1 MNNSNSMP
9 VVAIVGRPNVGKST
23 LFNRISHDVK
33 TLIFDEPGVTRDV
46 IGDVIQIKDTQFMLY
61 DTGGISMRVQKDPIL
76 EEVRQRALAMIERA
90 VVVLFVCDGE
100 VGLVPDDF
108 ELAKMLH
115 KLGKK
120 VLVLANKSDIKIS
133 ESHLHEF
140 ARFGFPV
147 QAISATHGRGIDAVL
162 NYIVSIV
169 PPVSEHDLHEKE
181 RCRVAIIGKPNVGKS
196 SLMNEMLKQD
206 RVIVAD
212 KPGTT
217 REAVSESITF
227 YQEDI
232 KLTDTPGMRRQR
244 GVSEPL
250 EQLMVKSALRAIDA
264 AHVVVLVVDGSSG
277 ELSDQELK
285 LAFYVFEE
293 KHKSL
298 IILFNKQDLV
308 TDESKETL
316 VQQKDMYKYLLDK
329 VETLSIS
336 CKTGK
341 NIGKV
346 LPLINMVWQ
355 RSRAQF
361 ARDELTMFIK
371 EALTRHPLYKGGQML
386 TFARA
391 EQVRFTPI
399 TIELSVGNPSAW
411 EATQLGYIENQLRKK
426 YDLKGT
432 SLVLIPKKW

>member
-1 MNNSNSMP
+1 MNIP
-9 VVAIVGRPNVGKST
+9 IVAIVGRPNVGKST
-23 LFNRISHDVK
+23 LFNRISHDIK
-33 TLIFDEPGVTRDV
+33 TLIYNEPGVTRDV
-46 IGDVIQIKDTQFMLY
+46 VGDVIQIKDTRFMLY

-90 VVVLFVCDGE
+90 SVVLFVCDGTLGP
-100 VGLVPDDF
+100 VADDIDLVK
-108 ELAKMLH
+108 LLH
-115 KLGKK
+115 KMHKNSMT
-120 VLVLANKSDIKIS
+120 VVNKIDVHASI
-133 ESHLHEF
+133 EHLHEF
-140 ARFGFPV
+140 ERFGFPIYP
-147 QAISATHGRGIDAVL
+147 ISATHGRGIPELVEA
-162 NYIVSIV
+162 IVSHI
-169 PPVSEHDLHEKE
+169 PVMQHADAYEKE

-196 SLMNEMLKQD
+196 SLMNQMLKKD

-212 KPGTT
+212 IPGTT

-232 KLTDTPGMRRQR
+232 RLTDTPGMRRQR
-244 GVSEPL
+244 GVSAPL

-293 KHKSL
+293 KHRSL

-316 VQQKDMYKYLLDK
+316 GMQKDIYKYMLDK
-329 VETLSIS
+329 VETMSIS

-341 NIGKV
+341 NVGKV
-346 LPLINMVWQ
+346 LPLINTVWR
-355 RSRAQF
+355 RSCQQF
-361 ARDELTMFIK
+361 ARDELTMYLK
-371 EALTRHPLYKGGQML
+371 ECLTKRPLYKGGQML

-391 EQVRFTPI
+391 EQTKFTPI
-399 TIELSVGNPSAW
+399 TIELSVGNPAAW
-411 EATQLGYIENQLRKK
+411 DTTQLGFIENQLRKE
-426 YDLKGT
+426 YDLKGAA
-432 SLVLIPKKW
+432 LVLIPKKW